1 MMEFKNRVALVTG
14 ASRGIGRAV
23 AIELAR
29 RGAFVVV
36 NYAQNQSAAEK
47 VLEEIRA
54 LGGRAY
60 LCQFDVSD
68 FSLVQDIIARVEQDF
83 GGLHILVNNAGITRD
98 GLVMRMKEEDWDEVI
113 RIDLKGVFNCT
124 RAALKSMIKQRYGRI
139 VNVTS
144 VVGEMGNSGQAN
156 YSAAKA
162 GIIGF
167 TKAVAKEVGSR
178 GITVNA
184 VSPGFIETDMTY
196 NLPKDL
202 KDRYIEEIPL
212 GRFGTPED
220 VAKVVAFLVS
230 DDASYI
236 TGEVIRVN
244 GGLYT

>member
-54 LGGRAY
+54 LGGGAY